1 MGLLQA
7 TFALFGEAV
16 LFAGYSE
23 NMISL
28 GIGIMLTLVGVG
40 QFVTQ
45 AVLLP
50 KALKRYDDAL
60 LVVFGLVLRTVGLF
74 VFAALATPLLGGV
87 ASVMFAAGIG
97 FMMPPLQSLTTTTV
111 ADELRGG
118 VLGVY
123 QSTISL
129 STIFSSAIA
138 GTIFALNPTSP
149 YWLGAGL
156 SLVVMAPALVLVRR
170 TGAGRRK
177 PASLTISA
185 D

>member
-1 MGLLQA
+1 
-7 TFALFGEAV
+7 
-16 LFAGYSE
+16 
-23 NMISL
+23 
-28 GIGIMLTLVGVG
+28 
-40 QFVTQ
+40 
-45 AVLLP
+45 
-50 KALKRYDDAL
+50 
-60 LVVFGLVLRTVGLF
+60 
-74 VFAALATPLLGGV
+74 
-87 ASVMFAAGIG
+87 MFAAGIG